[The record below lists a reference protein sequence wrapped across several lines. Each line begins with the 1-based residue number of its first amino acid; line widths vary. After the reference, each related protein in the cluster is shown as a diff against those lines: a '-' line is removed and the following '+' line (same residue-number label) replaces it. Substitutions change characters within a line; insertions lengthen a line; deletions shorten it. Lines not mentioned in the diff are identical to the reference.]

1 MTTPAEVIAVAA
13 EAALLQWVALGYQ
26 QGTFLHATQVQAGV
40 EANTVPMPL
49 ITLFDYTTNQRATT
63 DRVLRADCT
72 LYFCSE
78 KDGQGDSAE
87 IEMATVALMAQL
99 KRRFFAVLD
108 SSPVVEIANMR
119 ATPFHDAYAAK
130 LTGVGVQF
138 TLGIPAGPLNVECL
152 TRGVGIRVRALAS
165 ESGAYILTEG

>member
-13 EAALLQWVALGYQ
+13 EAALLQWVALGNEM
-26 QGTFLHATQVQAGV
+26 GTFLHASQVQAGV

-49 ITLFDYTTNQRATT
+49 ITLFDYTTNQKATT

-72 LYFCSE
+72 IYFCSQ

-87 IEMATVALMAQL
+87 VEMAAVAQMALLQ
-99 KRRFFAVLD
+99 RRFFGALD

-119 ATPFHDAYAAK
+119 ATPFHNAYAAL

-138 TLGIPAGPLNVECL
+138 TLGIPAGPLSAECL
-152 TRGVGIRVRALAS
+152 AGGVGIRLRALAT
-165 ESGAYILTEG
+165 EAGAYILTEG